1 MLAGQK
7 VFAIVDTP
15 STIKPSEKKMPI
27 DKQEFKGRIEFKDV
41 WFRYPTR
48 MNEWIFKGLNLVI
61 EPNESIAIVG
71 ESGCGKSTLTSLIYR
86 FYDVEKGKIL
96 FDGVDIKEFSV

>member
-1 MLAGQK
+1 
-7 VFAIVDTP
+7 
-15 STIKPSEKKMPI
+15 MPI